1 MPNALAICLKNIV
14 AIWVE
19 NLLVFLLIKVC
30 LTFFHWS
37 ITSFKFVYF
46 KGDYYNGTEW
56 FDNFDPKFPD
66 NHLSFNTEIPFDF
79 ESIMNYPDDWLSNG
93 NGPTMVPKD
102 PNVKFNITQNR
113 LSKLDVASVRKMY
126 ECTGSLVIG

>member
-1 MPNALAICLKNIV
+1 MTFLIYFFLK
-14 AIWVE
+14 E
-19 NLLVFLLIKVC
+19 
-30 LTFFHWS
+30 
-37 ITSFKFVYF
+37 VYV
-46 KGDYYNGTEW
+46 NGTAW
-56 FDNFDPKFPD
+56 FENFEPEFPD
-66 NHLSFNTEIPFDF
+66 NHLFSNFEVPFDF
-79 ESIMNYPDDWLSNG
+79 ESIMNYPDDWMSNG